1 MKWLA
6 LIVLLVPCVS
16 ASVVISQVLYDPVGT
31 ESGGEAIELRNDGN
45 VSVDIGNWVLR
56 TEYADA
62 DATIPENTVLKP
74 SETFLVADEGWDDN
88 KDNSSW
94 KSADYEEKI
103 TLGNTNGGI
112 ALIDNGSII
121 DAVGWGDAGEIDDGL
136 YEGDP
141 AAEVSAGMALLR
153 TSDND
158 DNSEDFEGAE
168 PSFQDG
174 IFVPVTA
181 SVSFGSSP
189 YLTVSKSLKLDPKGV
204 LTIKNHASSSVDITL
219 VLNDLRSKNNTIS
232 KKYIEVDDLEF
243 VLDADEERNIEFV
256 LRIPTGAAPGTYSST
271 LRVVYKFR

>member
-6 LIVLLVPCVS
+6 LIVLLIPCVS
-16 ASVVISQVLYDPVGT
+16 ASVVISQVLYDPIGT

-45 VSVDIGNWVLR
+45 ESVNIGGWVLK

-62 DATIPENTVLKP
+62 DATIPDNTVLKP

-112 ALIDNGSII
+112 ALIANGSII
-121 DAVGWGDAGEIDDGL
+121 DAAGWGDAGEIDDGL

-141 AAEVSAGMALLR
+141 ASEVSAGMALLR

-158 DNSEDFEGAE
+158 DNAEDFEEAE

-204 LTIKNHASSSVDITL
+204 LTIKNHASTAVDITL
-219 VLNDLRSKNNTIS
+219 FLNDLRYKSFTIS
-232 KKYIEVDDLEF
+232 KKNIEVDTEF
-243 VLDADEERNIEFV
+243 ALDAGEEKNIEFV
-256 LRIPTGAAPGTYSST
+256 LRIPTDAAPGTYSST